1 MDFKKLSNIKE
12 CRLFSH
18 FSDQDIQELLSSG
31 FASVKSYS
39 KEDLLFSEGEYCDF
53 LSVVIEGKIEIQKLD
68 SNGNILVV
76 ATLNRGNVFGENLLF
91 GDRNFYPMSVVA
103 KENSQVLHIKKD
115 YIYKLCSSNEA
126 FLRELLRI
134 LSNKALNLSSKLKQV
149 TMKSIREMICNY
161 LLKKYNKEERMQKID
176 DLLDKLNLSLFKQ
189 SLVGRL
195 SGGQS
200 RRLDIAVQL
209 LNEPRVILMDEPDS
223 GLDIKSCRELYEIL
237 ARLVADKNSTIL
249 VITHNTHM
257 ACKYPYID
265 DLLFMASQG
274 RICFY
279 GQKEDALNYFNIN
292 DLDDIYNA
300 VENNQDYFVEKYNN
314 LVNRRV

>member
-18 FSDQDIQELLSSG
+18 FSDHDIQELLSSG
-31 FASVKSYS
+31 FASVKSYL

-161 LLKKYNKEERMQKID
+161 LLKKYNKEKSTTIKLEFSRKD
-176 DLLDKLNLSLFKQ
+176 WADKLGVQRPSLS
-189 SLVGRL
+189 
-195 SGGQS
+195 
-200 RRLDIAVQL
+200 
-209 LNEPRVILMDEPDS
+209 
-223 GLDIKSCRELYEIL
+223 RELMKMRDAGLIDFSKNIIEI
-237 ARLVADKNSTIL
+237 K
-249 VITHNTHM
+249 
-257 ACKYPYID
+257 
-265 DLLFMASQG
+265 DLEGLKS
-274 RICFY
+274 
-279 GQKEDALNYFNIN
+279 
-292 DLDDIYNA
+292 
-300 VENNQDYFVEKYNN
+300 N
-314 LVNRRV
+314 LL

>member
-1 MDFKKLSNIKE
+1 MDLKKLSNIKE

-18 FSDQDIQELLSSG
+18 FSDHDIQELLSSG
-31 FASVKSYS
+31 FASVKSYL

-115 YIYKLCSSNEA
+115 YIYKLCSSNEP

-161 LLKKYNKEERMQKID
+161 LLKKYNKEKSTTIKLEFSRKD
-176 DLLDKLNLSLFKQ
+176 WADKLGVQRPSLS
-189 SLVGRL
+189 
-195 SGGQS
+195 
-200 RRLDIAVQL
+200 
-209 LNEPRVILMDEPDS
+209 
-223 GLDIKSCRELYEIL
+223 RELMKMRDAGLIDFSKNIIEI
-237 ARLVADKNSTIL
+237 K
-249 VITHNTHM
+249 
-257 ACKYPYID
+257 
-265 DLLFMASQG
+265 DLEGLKS
-274 RICFY
+274 
-279 GQKEDALNYFNIN
+279 
-292 DLDDIYNA
+292 
-300 VENNQDYFVEKYNN
+300 N
-314 LVNRRV
+314 LL

>member
-18 FSDQDIQELLSSG
+18 FSDHDIQELLSSG
-31 FASVKSYS
+31 FASVKSYL

-76 ATLNRGNVFGENLLF
+76 ATLNKGNVFGENLLF

-115 YIYKLCSSNEA
+115 YIYKLCSSNEP

-161 LLKKYNKEERMQKID
+161 LLKKYNKEKSTTIKLEFSRKD
-176 DLLDKLNLSLFKQ
+176 WADKLGVQRPSLS
-189 SLVGRL
+189 
-195 SGGQS
+195 
-200 RRLDIAVQL
+200 
-209 LNEPRVILMDEPDS
+209 
-223 GLDIKSCRELYEIL
+223 RELMKMRDAGLIDFSKNIIEI
-237 ARLVADKNSTIL
+237 K
-249 VITHNTHM
+249 
-257 ACKYPYID
+257 
-265 DLLFMASQG
+265 DLEGLKS
-274 RICFY
+274 
-279 GQKEDALNYFNIN
+279 
-292 DLDDIYNA
+292 
-300 VENNQDYFVEKYNN
+300 N
-314 LVNRRV
+314 LL

>member
-18 FSDQDIQELLSSG
+18 FSDHDIQELLSSG
-31 FASVKSYS
+31 FASVKSYL

-103 KENSQVLHIKKD
+103 KENSQALHIKKD
-115 YIYKLCSSNEA
+115 YIYKLCSSNEP

-161 LLKKYNKEERMQKID
+161 LLKKYNKEKSTTIKLEFSRKD
-176 DLLDKLNLSLFKQ
+176 WADKLGVQRPSLS
-189 SLVGRL
+189 
-195 SGGQS
+195 
-200 RRLDIAVQL
+200 
-209 LNEPRVILMDEPDS
+209 
-223 GLDIKSCRELYEIL
+223 RELMKMRDAGLIDFSKNIIEI
-237 ARLVADKNSTIL
+237 K
-249 VITHNTHM
+249 
-257 ACKYPYID
+257 
-265 DLLFMASQG
+265 DLEGLKS
-274 RICFY
+274 
-279 GQKEDALNYFNIN
+279 
-292 DLDDIYNA
+292 
-300 VENNQDYFVEKYNN
+300 N
-314 LVNRRV
+314 LL

>member
-1 MDFKKLSNIKE
+1 
-12 CRLFSH
+12 
-18 FSDQDIQELLSSG
+18 
-31 FASVKSYS
+31 
-39 KEDLLFSEGEYCDF
+39 
-53 LSVVIEGKIEIQKLD
+53 
-68 SNGNILVV
+68 
-76 ATLNRGNVFGENLLF
+76 
-91 GDRNFYPMSVVA
+91 
-103 KENSQVLHIKKD
+103 
-115 YIYKLCSSNEA
+115 
-126 FLRELLRI
+126 
-134 LSNKALNLSSKLKQV
+134 
-149 TMKSIREMICNY
+149 
-161 LLKKYNKEERMQKID
+161 MQKID

-292 DLDDIYNA
+292 DLDVYIMQL
-300 VENNQDYFVEKYNN
+300 ENNQDYFVEKYNN

>member
-18 FSDQDIQELLSSG
+18 FSDHDIQELLSSG
-31 FASVKSYS
+31 FASLKSYL

-115 YIYKLCSSNEA
+115 YIYKLCSSNEP

-161 LLKKYNKEERMQKID
+161 LLKKYNKEKSTTIKLEFSRKD
-176 DLLDKLNLSLFKQ
+176 WADKLGVQRPSLS
-189 SLVGRL
+189 
-195 SGGQS
+195 
-200 RRLDIAVQL
+200 
-209 LNEPRVILMDEPDS
+209 
-223 GLDIKSCRELYEIL
+223 RELMKMRDAGLIDFSKNIIEI
-237 ARLVADKNSTIL
+237 K
-249 VITHNTHM
+249 
-257 ACKYPYID
+257 
-265 DLLFMASQG
+265 DLEGLKS
-274 RICFY
+274 
-279 GQKEDALNYFNIN
+279 
-292 DLDDIYNA
+292 
-300 VENNQDYFVEKYNN
+300 N
-314 LVNRRV
+314 LL

>member
-1 MDFKKLSNIKE
+1 
-12 CRLFSH
+12 
-18 FSDQDIQELLSSG
+18 
-31 FASVKSYS
+31 
-39 KEDLLFSEGEYCDF
+39 

-161 LLKKYNKEERMQKID
+161 LLKKYNKEKSTTIKLEFSRKD
-176 DLLDKLNLSLFKQ
+176 WADKLGVQRPSLS
-189 SLVGRL
+189 
-195 SGGQS
+195 
-200 RRLDIAVQL
+200 
-209 LNEPRVILMDEPDS
+209 
-223 GLDIKSCRELYEIL
+223 RELMKMRDAGLIDFSKNIIEI
-237 ARLVADKNSTIL
+237 K
-249 VITHNTHM
+249 
-257 ACKYPYID
+257 
-265 DLLFMASQG
+265 DLEGLKAT
-274 RICFY
+274 
-279 GQKEDALNYFNIN
+279 L
-292 DLDDIYNA
+292 L
-300 VENNQDYFVEKYNN
+300 
-314 LVNRRV
+314 

>member
-1 MDFKKLSNIKE
+1 MEDFEELVKEAKGRNIDIMLDMVFNHTSTEHEWFKRALKGEEKYKNYYIFKEGKKGEPPTNWISKFGGNAWE
-12 CRLFSH
+12 YVE
-18 FSDQDIQELLSSG
+18 EL
-31 FASVKSYS
+31 
-39 KEDLLFSEGEYCDF
+39 GEYCDF

-161 LLKKYNKEERMQKID
+161 LLKKYNKEKSTTIKLEFSRKD
-176 DLLDKLNLSLFKQ
+176 WADKLGVQRPSLS
-189 SLVGRL
+189 
-195 SGGQS
+195 
-200 RRLDIAVQL
+200 
-209 LNEPRVILMDEPDS
+209 
-223 GLDIKSCRELYEIL
+223 RELMKMRDAGLIDFSKNIIEI
-237 ARLVADKNSTIL
+237 K
-249 VITHNTHM
+249 
-257 ACKYPYID
+257 
-265 DLLFMASQG
+265 DLEGLKG
-274 RICFY
+274 Y
-279 GQKEDALNYFNIN
+279 L
-292 DLDDIYNA
+292 L
-300 VENNQDYFVEKYNN
+300 
-314 LVNRRV
+314 

>member
-18 FSDQDIQELLSSG
+18 FSDHDIQELLSSG
-31 FASVKSYS
+31 FASVKSYL

-53 LSVVIEGKIEIQKLD
+53 LSIVIEGKIEIQKLD

-161 LLKKYNKEERMQKID
+161 LLKKYNKEKSTTIKLEFSRKD
-176 DLLDKLNLSLFKQ
+176 WADKLGVQRPSLS
-189 SLVGRL
+189 
-195 SGGQS
+195 
-200 RRLDIAVQL
+200 
-209 LNEPRVILMDEPDS
+209 
-223 GLDIKSCRELYEIL
+223 RELMKMRDAGLIDFSKNIIEI
-237 ARLVADKNSTIL
+237 K
-249 VITHNTHM
+249 
-257 ACKYPYID
+257 
-265 DLLFMASQG
+265 DLEGLKS
-274 RICFY
+274 
-279 GQKEDALNYFNIN
+279 
-292 DLDDIYNA
+292 
-300 VENNQDYFVEKYNN
+300 N
-314 LVNRRV
+314 LL

>member
-18 FSDQDIQELLSSG
+18 FSDHDIQELLSSG
-31 FASVKSYS
+31 FASVKSYL

-53 LSVVIEGKIEIQKLD
+53 LSIVIEGKIEIQKLD

-115 YIYKLCSSNEA
+115 YIYKLCSSNEP

-161 LLKKYNKEERMQKID
+161 LLKKYNKEKSTTIKLEFSRKD
-176 DLLDKLNLSLFKQ
+176 WADKLGVQRPSLS
-189 SLVGRL
+189 
-195 SGGQS
+195 
-200 RRLDIAVQL
+200 
-209 LNEPRVILMDEPDS
+209 
-223 GLDIKSCRELYEIL
+223 RELMKMRDAGLIDFSKNIIEI
-237 ARLVADKNSTIL
+237 K
-249 VITHNTHM
+249 
-257 ACKYPYID
+257 
-265 DLLFMASQG
+265 DLEGLKS
-274 RICFY
+274 
-279 GQKEDALNYFNIN
+279 
-292 DLDDIYNA
+292 
-300 VENNQDYFVEKYNN
+300 N
-314 LVNRRV
+314 LL

>member
-18 FSDQDIQELLSSG
+18 FSDHDIQELLSSG
-31 FASVKSYS
+31 FASVKSYL

-115 YIYKLCSSNEA
+115 YIYKLCSSNEP

-161 LLKKYNKEERMQKID
+161 LLKKYNKEKSTTIKLEFSRKD
-176 DLLDKLNLSLFKQ
+176 WADKLGVQRPSLS
-189 SLVGRL
+189 
-195 SGGQS
+195 
-200 RRLDIAVQL
+200 
-209 LNEPRVILMDEPDS
+209 
-223 GLDIKSCRELYEIL
+223 RELMKMRDAGLIDFSKNIIEI
-237 ARLVADKNSTIL
+237 K
-249 VITHNTHM
+249 
-257 ACKYPYID
+257 
-265 DLLFMASQG
+265 DLEGLKG
-274 RICFY
+274 Y
-279 GQKEDALNYFNIN
+279 L
-292 DLDDIYNA
+292 L
-300 VENNQDYFVEKYNN
+300 
-314 LVNRRV
+314 

>member
-12 CRLFSH
+12 CRLFSY
-18 FSDQDIQELLSSG
+18 FSDHDIQELLSSG
-31 FASVKSYS
+31 FASVKSYL

-115 YIYKLCSSNEA
+115 YIYKLCSSNEP

-161 LLKKYNKEERMQKID
+161 LLKKYNKEKSTTIKLEFSRKD
-176 DLLDKLNLSLFKQ
+176 WADKLGVQRPSLS
-189 SLVGRL
+189 
-195 SGGQS
+195 
-200 RRLDIAVQL
+200 
-209 LNEPRVILMDEPDS
+209 
-223 GLDIKSCRELYEIL
+223 RELMKMRDAGLIDFSKNIIEI
-237 ARLVADKNSTIL
+237 K
-249 VITHNTHM
+249 
-257 ACKYPYID
+257 
-265 DLLFMASQG
+265 DLEGLKS
-274 RICFY
+274 
-279 GQKEDALNYFNIN
+279 
-292 DLDDIYNA
+292 
-300 VENNQDYFVEKYNN
+300 N
-314 LVNRRV
+314 LL

>member
-18 FSDQDIQELLSSG
+18 FSDHDIQELLSSG
-31 FASVKSYS
+31 FASVKSYL

-115 YIYKLCSSNEA
+115 YIYKLCSSNEP

-161 LLKKYNKEERMQKID
+161 LLKKYNKEKSTTIKLEFSRKD
-176 DLLDKLNLSLFKQ
+176 WADKLGVQRPSLS
-189 SLVGRL
+189 
-195 SGGQS
+195 
-200 RRLDIAVQL
+200 
-209 LNEPRVILMDEPDS
+209 
-223 GLDIKSCRELYEIL
+223 RELMKMRDAGLIDFSKNIIEI
-237 ARLVADKNSTIL
+237 K
-249 VITHNTHM
+249 
-257 ACKYPYID
+257 
-265 DLLFMASQG
+265 DLEGLKS
-274 RICFY
+274 
-279 GQKEDALNYFNIN
+279 
-292 DLDDIYNA
+292 
-300 VENNQDYFVEKYNN
+300 N
-314 LVNRRV
+314 LL

>member
-76 ATLNRGNVFGENLLF
+76 ATLNIGNVFGENLLF

-161 LLKKYNKEERMQKID
+161 LLKKYNKEKSTTIKLEFSRKD
-176 DLLDKLNLSLFKQ
+176 WADKLGVQRPSLS
-189 SLVGRL
+189 
-195 SGGQS
+195 
-200 RRLDIAVQL
+200 
-209 LNEPRVILMDEPDS
+209 
-223 GLDIKSCRELYEIL
+223 RELMKMRDAGLIDFSKNIIEI
-237 ARLVADKNSTIL
+237 K
-249 VITHNTHM
+249 
-257 ACKYPYID
+257 
-265 DLLFMASQG
+265 DLEGLKG
-274 RICFY
+274 Y
-279 GQKEDALNYFNIN
+279 L
-292 DLDDIYNA
+292 L
-300 VENNQDYFVEKYNN
+300 
-314 LVNRRV
+314 